1 MRNKILAGATILLVV
16 AGALWYIKG
25 VKPAGAEPGAV
36 QLSYNLC
43 LGAEFH
49 SHIVDLDTLTFT
61 NYRSNYWLDS
71 SRQYFGKAIVTGTKD
86 TLLVSVINGMDFRTA
101 SELLL
106 KASGEVFDKK
116 REQYGPIEAFGIYSR
131 HSDSSFWVRSL
142 VFDKQL
148 GASILIDQ
156 HAADKASAQRIFI
169 QSNLAK
175 TIKRCI

>member
-1 MRNKILAGATILLVV
+1 MRKKILFGAIALAVV
-16 AGALWYIKG
+16 ALAVMYLNS
-25 VKPAGAEPGAV
+25 VKPRTAEEGAV

-43 LGAEFH
+43 LGHE
-49 SHIVDLDTLTFT
+49 INPQIITLDTMAFT
-61 NYRSNYWLDS
+61 TYRSHQWLDS
-71 SRQYFGKAIVTGTKD
+71 SRQYFGKAILINASD

-106 KASGEVFDKK
+106 SASGQVLDKK
-116 REQYGPIEAFGIYSR
+116 RDQYGPIEVFGIYNQS
-131 HSDSSFWVRSL
+131 SDSSWWVRSL

-148 GASILIDQ
+148 GASVLID
-156 HAADKASAQRIFI
+156 HSAANQTEAKEIFT